1 MAYIIMLYG
10 TEMLYNVK
18 YSSKCLLGSFLM
30 FISVQFLWSKY
41 FICRH
46 LKIRRSSNVN
56 YFMTGIIKYNEDSVK
71 YQSGVKTWSAEY
83 DYTLTS
89 S

>member
-1 MAYIIMLYG
+1 ML
-10 TEMLYNVK
+10 
-18 YSSKCLLGSFLM
+18 
-30 FISVQFLWSKY
+30 
-41 FICRH
+41 
-46 LKIRRSSNVN
+46 N
-56 YFMTGIIKYNEDSVK
+56 YFMTSIIKYNEESVK

>member
-1 MAYIIMLYG
+1 ML
-10 TEMLYNVK
+10 
-18 YSSKCLLGSFLM
+18 
-30 FISVQFLWSKY
+30 
-41 FICRH
+41 
-46 LKIRRSSNVN
+46 N

-83 DYTLTS
+83 YYTLTS